1 MNTLELATAI
11 RCTANALIGS
21 HHPPQPPVQ
30 TFCITSTL
38 GALVDLATDYG
49 LDNVRGQ
56 LLDRIS
62 RIQRGRHVSPI
73 EEVAIS

>member
-1 MNTLELATAI
+1 MNTFELAAAI

-21 HHPPQPPVQ
+21 HHPPQPSVQ

-49 LDNVRGQ
+49 LDNVRRQ
-56 LLDRIS
+56 LLDGIS
-62 RIQRGRHVSPI
+62 RIQRGRHARPI
-73 EEVAIS
+73 EEEAIS